1 MQNEWLRFV
10 DTNVFV
16 YTETM
21 DDSVKHDIALSV
33 ISDMINNNNG
43 VISIQV
49 LAEFSKII
57 GKTMRADEINSRIA
71 DYQNS
76 FPVLSY
82 SIAEIKKANEI
93 FETYNIHFFDA
104 LIVAT
109 MDSQNIRT
117 IVTENESD
125 FKKIPWL
132 TVINP
137 FKKDK

>member
-1 MQNEWLRFV
+1 
-10 DTNVFV
+10 
-16 YTETM
+16 M

>member
-1 MQNEWLRFV
+1 MQNEWLKFV

-21 DDSVKHDIALSV
+21 DDPVKHDIALSL
-33 ISDMINNNNG
+33 INDMVTTNNG
-43 VISIQV
+43 IISTQV
-49 LAEFSKII
+49 LAEFSKVI
-57 GKTMRADEINSRIA
+57 GKTMRADEINARIT

-76 FPVLSY
+76 FRVLSY
-82 SIAEIKKANEI
+82 SITEIKKANEI

-109 MDSQNIRT
+109 MGSQNIST
-117 IVTENESD
+117 IITENESD
-125 FKKIPWL
+125 FKKVPWL

-137 FKKDK
+137 FKGK